1 MLERVKE
8 GGWKGGRS
16 RGERKGGEWQ
26 KNYVKTVIPLQPR
39 DILCGAA
46 DEVLATLKDEHLKER
61 EKQKEIISL
70 LGPLDDEKF
79 ALLSGLGRKIS
90 DYGADKSTAP
100 EGMHTYM

>member
-1 MLERVKE
+1 M
-8 GGWKGGRS
+8 
-16 RGERKGGEWQ
+16 
-26 KNYVKTVIPLQPR
+26 KTVIPLQPR